1 MSKKITIIDY
11 GMGNLYSV
19 QNALRSIGA
28 EPVVTSDAAVIA
40 QAEKI
45 LLPGVGAFGD
55 CMANLEKSGLIPVIM
70 DSLHSGK
77 PFLGICLGMQLLFEE
92 SREFGTWQG
101 LGLLPGKVVPM
112 EGVVPQAYK
121 IPHIGWNG
129 LHFPAG
135 RRHPL
140 LAGVEEGDCVYFVH
154 SFYAAECDDVVIAT
168 AEYGAQLTAAV
179 ARGNVMGCQ
188 FHPEKSG
195 TVGLTILKT
204 FCEGEW

>member
-70 DSLHSGK
+70 DRLHSGK
-77 PFLGICLGMQLLFEE
+77 PFLGICLGMQLLFEGSDE
-92 SREFGTWQG
+92 APGVKG
-101 LGLLPGKVVPM
+101 LGFFKGQVRLLHT
-112 EGVVPQAYK
+112 ELK
-121 IPHIGWNG
+121 IPHMGWNSIDIK
-129 LHFPAG
+129 
-135 RRHPL
+135 
-140 LAGVEEGDCVYFVH
+140 EGSRLFEGIDRQSYMYFVH
-154 SFYAAECDDVVIAT
+154 SYYLKARNPEDVAATTWYSTDIH
-168 AEYGAQLTAAV
+168 AAV
-179 ARGNVMGCQ
+179 EHDNIFACQ
-188 FHPEKSG
+188 FHPEKSSEL
-195 TVGLTILKT
+195 GLRILKN
-204 FCEGEW
+204 FADLRL